1 MTGVRTA
8 MKKTKSF
15 DLWVWI
21 SIGIMGLYLLFM
33 VYPIVNMSL
42 QSFFDSKT
50 GDFTMENYVKF
61 FSDNYYFST
70 LFNSFKLSILVTFF
84 SLLLGV
90 PLAYFYNIYQM
101 RGRSVLQILII
112 LCSMSAPF
120 IGAYSWILL
129 LGRGGVIT
137 KFMKTVMGIT
147 PPNIYG
153 LSGCVFVLTL
163 KLFPLVFLY
172 VSGAMKNVDNSLLE
186 ASYNLG
192 CSGFKRLCKVVIPLC
207 SPSILA
213 AGLMVFM
220 RALADFGTPLLI
232 GEGYRTFPVE
242 IYKQFV
248 GETSV
253 NHNFAA
259 AISVTAILMTAL
271 VFILQK
277 VAANKLNFTMN
288 ALHPIEARK
297 PKPLTGV
304 LIHIYAYLLVALS
317 LLPQVYV
324 IYLSFCN
331 TSLTG
336 NMFKPGYS
344 LNSYNQIFTD
354 MGDMVVNTIVICGSA
369 LLIILVLAVMI
380 AYLVVRRRNVMNNV
394 IDTFSMIPYIIPGSV
409 IGIALIISFNNGILV
424 LTGTALIMVI
434 AMVIRRIP
442 YTIRS
447 SVAVLQQI
455 PMSVEEAASSLGASK
470 LKTFGI
476 ITVPMMMNGIIAG
489 AIMSWVTL
497 VTELSSSIL
506 LYSSKTITLNL
517 GVYIMVSRGADGKA
531 CAISTIITLFTII
544 SLLIVNKLTGG
555 KEVTM

>member
-1 MTGVRTA
+1 MNT
-8 MKKTKSF
+8 KKKRF
-15 DLWVWI
+15 DMWFWI
-21 SIGIMGLYLLFM
+21 SIAIMGLYILFM
-33 VYPIVNMSL
+33 LYPVINMSI
-42 QSFFDSKT
+42 QSFYDSKT
-50 GDFTMENYVKF
+50 GALTLANYIKF

-70 LFNSFKLSILVTFF
+70 LLNSFKLSIMVTVV

-90 PLAYFYNIYQM
+90 PLAYFYNIYKM
-101 RGRSVLQILII
+101 KGKNFLQILII

-137 KFMKTVMGIT
+137 KFLKNTFGVIA
-147 PPNIYG
+147 PSIYG
-153 LSGCVFVLTL
+153 LGGCVFVLTL

-186 ASYNLG
+186 ASLNMG
-192 CSGFKRLCKVVIPLC
+192 CGGFKRMIKVVIPLV

-242 IYKQFV
+242 IYRQFV
-248 GETSV
+248 GETGV

-259 AISVTAILMTAL
+259 AISVIAIIITAI

-288 ALHPIEARK
+288 ALLPIEPRK
-297 PKPLTGV
+297 ASPVANFFVHLYG
-304 LIHIYAYLLVALS
+304 YGLVALS
-317 LLPQVYV
+317 LIPQVYV
-324 IYLSFCN
+324 IYLSFRN
-331 TSLTG
+331 TSKTG
-336 NMFKPGYS
+336 NMFKPGFS
-344 LNSYNQIFTD
+344 LNSYKQVFTT
-354 MGDMVVNTIVICGSA
+354 MNGMVKNTIVICGGA
-369 LLIILVLAVMI
+369 LLIILVMSILI
-380 AYLVVRRRNVMNNV
+380 SYLVVRRHNLLNNI

-409 IGIALIISFNNGILV
+409 IGIALIVSFNSGWLV
-424 LTGTALIMVI
+424 LTGTAMIMVI
-434 AMVIRRIP
+434 SMCIRRMP

-455 PMSVEEAASSLGASK
+455 PITVEEAAASLGASK
-470 LKTFGI
+470 IKTFGT
-476 ITVPMMMNGIIAG
+476 ITVPMMMNGIISG

-517 GVYIMVSRGADGKA
+517 GVYIMVSRGCDGKA

-544 SLLIVNKLTGG
+544 SLIL
-555 KEVTM
+555 VTKVTKGRDIMM